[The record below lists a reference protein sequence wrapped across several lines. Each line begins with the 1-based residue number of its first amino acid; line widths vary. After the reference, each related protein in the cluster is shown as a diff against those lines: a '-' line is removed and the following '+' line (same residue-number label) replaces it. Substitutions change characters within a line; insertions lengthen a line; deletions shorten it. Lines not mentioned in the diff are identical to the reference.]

1 MASQHV
7 MTVREDGRRQV
18 IDTEVACDEI
28 GRRDDR
34 PAASR
39 RIVVIVNPATRGD
52 AASTIAL
59 LRRHAPAG
67 VDLDVHVTPGPGTTV
82 ALTRAAV
89 AEGARMAVAVG
100 GDGTVAAVAT
110 ALCGT
115 GLLLGII
122 PAGSTNVTA
131 RELGIPTDA
140 AAAVALLFG
149 PQRHARLDVGQC
161 GDLCFLHMAGAGL
174 DSRMFAA
181 ANPARKRQIGWL
193 AYVPPALHAL
203 PHPLAR
209 FTIVTDG
216 GSMEVTAPLV
226 LVANGS
232 SIITP
237 RLWLYPGIRTDD
249 GWLDVL
255 AFTPHGP
262 VQVARTLGRLA
273 VHGLAGSRYVTRVR
287 ARRIELA
294 SDPPLP
300 VELDGDVV
308 THTPVTLT
316 IAPAALTVITPLQ
329 KPWNRQRV
337 AVAP

>member
-1 MASQHV
+1 
-7 MTVREDGRRQV
+7 
-18 IDTEVACDEI
+18 
-28 GRRDDR
+28 
-34 PAASR
+34 
-39 RIVVIVNPATRGD
+39 
-52 AASTIAL
+52 
-59 LRRHAPAG
+59 
-67 VDLDVHVTPGPGTTV
+67 
-82 ALTRAAV
+82 
-89 AEGARMAVAVG
+89 MAVAVG

-115 GLLLGII
+115 GLPLGII

-131 RELGIPTDA
+131 RELGIPTDPTV
-140 AAAVALLFG
+140 AVALLCG
-149 PQRHARLDVGQC
+149 PQRHARLDVGLC

-174 DSRMFAA
+174 DSRMFAGA
-181 ANPARKRQIGWL
+181 TPARKRQIGWL

-203 PHPLAR
+203 PRPLAR

-216 GSMEVTAPLV
+216 VTREVTAPLV

-287 ARRIELA
+287 ARRIELT

-316 IAPAALTVITPLQ
+316 VAPAALTVIAPLQ